1 MALQEEVIKHRQGAL
16 GVDILD
22 SAAILVV
29 SPIVIPALLFG
40 LRPVAKT
47 FIKGSLFLTDMVK
60 QFATPR
66 SEGRSGAVAEGHAT
80 TRTAP
85 PPQAVG
91 TVAKPPPQADTA
103 GLEHITGIG
112 SKWAMLLKATGVSTV
127 YELAQWDPAELHVE
141 LTKINEKKNVVGLLP
156 SLEQVTEWIAQ
167 AKDKAALEH
176 ITGIGSKRAMLLKAA
191 GVSTVHELA
200 QWDPEE
206 LHVELTRINEKDDII
221 SLVPSLE
228 QVTEWIAQAKSEA
241 I

>member
-1 MALQEEVIKHRQGAL
+1 MALQEEVIKHRQGVL

-60 QFATPR
+60 QFATPP
-66 SEGRSGAVAEGHAT
+66 SEGRSGAVAEGRAT

-85 PPQAVG
+85 PPQAAG
-91 TVAKPPPQADTA
+91 TVAEPPQQADTA

-127 YELAQWDPAELHVE
+127 YELAQWDP
-141 LTKINEKKNVVGLLP
+141 
-156 SLEQVTEWIAQ
+156 
-167 AKDKAALEH
+167 
-176 ITGIGSKRAMLLKAA
+176 
-191 GVSTVHELA
+191 
-200 QWDPEE
+200 EE
-206 LHVELTRINEKDDII
+206 LHAELTRSNEKEDIV

-228 QVTEWIAQAKSEA
+228 QVTAWIVQAKSEA